1 MSSTTGNK
9 HRRQRLALKRENRR
23 SPSEKYPLERS
34 PLFELGGP
42 RELAALMQLSI
53 AQIHRI
59 AADPEYH
66 FFDEAPKREGK
77 AARHI
82 QDPLGDTQT
91 LHYRFAKFL
100 NRIERP
106 AFLHSATRGR
116 SHISNAEAHK
126 GVHPVVCADI
136 EKFYENTTRAHVKAF
151 ILRDLHWPMDLATTM
166 ADALT
171 VNGHL
176 PTGSAVSPILS
187 YFTHRQMFSEIEA
200 TCVAAGC
207 TLTLFVDD
215 ITVSGARASMSLLR
229 QIKKRLLGHGLRAR
243 ADKDKS
249 APTGSAVVIT
259 GAVRQGDRL
268 RIRNEH
274 RKGIM
279 DLLARYATGDF
290 TVEEQLA
297 SKIAA
302 ARCVDSAGAAPLERR
317 FMQLRSVAESSSRRI
332 ENVPPS
338 RTR

>member
-1 MSSTTGNK
+1 MSNATNNK

-34 PLFELGGP
+34 PVFELGGP
-42 RELAALMQLSI
+42 RELATLMQLSI
-53 AQIHRI
+53 EQIRAI
-59 AADPEYH
+59 AANPEYH
-66 FFDEAPKREGK
+66 FFDEEPKREGK

-82 QDPLGDTQT
+82 QDPRGNTQT

-116 SHISNAEAHK
+116 SHISNAAAHR
-126 GVHPVVCADI
+126 GGYPVVCADI
-136 EKFYENTTRAHVKAF
+136 EKFYENTTRAHVKGF
-151 ILRDLHWPMDLATTM
+151 LFRELHWPMDLAALM

-187 YFTHRQMFSEIEA
+187 YFTHRRMFAEIEA
-200 TCVAAGC
+200 MCVATGC

-229 QIKKRLLGHGLRAR
+229 QIKKILLGRGLRAK
-243 ADKDKS
+243 ANKDKS

-259 GAVRQGDRL
+259 GVVRQGDRL

-274 RKGIM
+274 RKGIVE
-279 DLLARYATGDF
+279 LLARYEAGEVA
-290 TVEEQLA
+290 VEEQLA
-297 SKIAA
+297 SKITA
-302 ARCVDSAGAAPLERR
+302 ARCVDSAGAVPLERR
-317 FMQLRSVAESSSRRI
+317 FTQLRSVARSSASG
-332 ENVPPS
+332 V
-338 RTR
+338 